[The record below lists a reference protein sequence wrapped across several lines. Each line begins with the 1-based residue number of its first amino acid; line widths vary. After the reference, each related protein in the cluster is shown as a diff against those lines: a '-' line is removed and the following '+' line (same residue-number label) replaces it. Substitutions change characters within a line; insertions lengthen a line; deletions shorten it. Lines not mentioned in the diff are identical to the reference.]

1 MKRNTFYM
9 LVGIVALLEVI
20 IFWIS
25 IEMSKPPI
33 IQIAIIIGIIMLY
46 LAKRQVT
53 DVIEDERT
61 NMITQKA
68 SMRTLEIFWVI
79 FFVISLGSV
88 VMSFSTPL
96 GLKHPPSPLP
106 QEHPN
111 MGIFG
116 MFQLY
121 LLCLIIFLFVG
132 FRIYY
137 AHKYGDWDEDEE

>member
-1 MKRNTFYM
+1 MKKNTFYI
-9 LVGIVALLEVI
+9 LVGVVALLEVI
-20 IFWIS
+20 LFWIS
-25 IEMSKPPI
+25 IEMSNPFI
-33 IQIAIIIGIIMLY
+33 IQAAIIIGIIMLY
-46 LAKRQVT
+46 LARIQVS

-61 NMITQKA
+61 NLITQKA

-96 GLKHPPSPLP
+96 GLKHPPLPFP

-132 FRIYY
+132 FRMYY
-137 AHKYGDWDEDEE
+137 AHRYGEWDNDEE

>member
-9 LVGIVALLEVI
+9 LVGIVALVEVI
-20 IFWIS
+20 LFWIS
-25 IEMSKPPI
+25 IEMSKPLI
-33 IQIAIIIGIIMLY
+33 IQAAIIIGVVLLY

-79 FFVISLGSV
+79 FFVVSLGSV

-96 GLKHPPSPLP
+96 GLNHPPPPFP
-106 QEHPN
+106 QEHPD

-132 FRIYY
+132 FRMYY
-137 AHKYGDWDEDEE
+137 ARKYGDWDEDEE